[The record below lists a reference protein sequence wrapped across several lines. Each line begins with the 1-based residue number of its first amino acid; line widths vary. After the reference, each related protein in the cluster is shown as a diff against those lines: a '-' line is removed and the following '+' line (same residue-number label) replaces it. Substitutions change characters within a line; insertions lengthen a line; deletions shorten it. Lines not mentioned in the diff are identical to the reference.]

1 MRNYS
6 SPRIN
11 PLSIIAGALVFVAQ
25 PLLAV
30 LSDFRSAGSI
40 GYASAV
46 PPLQDRAPF
55 ISPACNSNPDE
66 TESAHHKCSPP
77 SC

>member
-11 PLSIIAGALVFVAQ
+11 PLSIIAGALVFVVQ
-25 PLLAV
+25 PLVAV
-30 LSDFRSAGSI
+30 LSDFSSAGST
-40 GYASAV
+40 GRASAA
-46 PPLQDRAPF
+46 PRLQDRDSF